1 MFMQMKQ
8 QNKTW
13 QLSFYAFLF
22 LAMVLVLFFSYTIQN
37 QARIQEQNKVYA
49 KDCARQT
56 ADRIAG
62 KFDNALQRIQ
72 NSAYLVSTESGTV
85 QVDTKMLKTLEAN
98 TTFDATVRTGTILF
112 VGCGGRAELK
122 PWQNLGLPGSP

>member
-1 MFMQMKQ
+1 MQMKQ

-98 TTFDATVRTGTILF
+98 TTFDAIRFTNADGI
-112 VGCGGRAELK
+112 
-122 PWQNLGLPGSP
+122 NLA